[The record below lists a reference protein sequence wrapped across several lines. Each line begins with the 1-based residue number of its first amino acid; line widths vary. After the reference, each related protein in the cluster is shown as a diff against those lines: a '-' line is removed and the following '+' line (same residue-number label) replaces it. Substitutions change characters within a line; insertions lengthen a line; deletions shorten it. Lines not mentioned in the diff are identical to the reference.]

1 MNDDNRKQILN
12 KNIQILSYAL
22 LAAFIGLMSYMVWF
36 QVFMAEGIEA
46 KTGNIRY
53 IAKTNEVLR
62 GTIFDRNGAVLSFS
76 ERTENGG
83 QKRVYNGGAPMGH
96 PLGYVSSRFGVTELE
111 SRMQAHLT
119 KDNFSLEFLGKD
131 FLDMLRNPTENV
143 NREKFGDNV
152 VTTLDQT
159 LQKVAFDRLGNQKG
173 VVVAMDPSTGEILAM
188 VSTPTYDP
196 TKVDENF
203 EAYKNSADG
212 MLVNFANV
220 GLYPPGS
227 TMKVVTLASALQNI
241 NNATGKI
248 YKDEGKI
255 TFADGRTLP
264 NLDGRAYGN
273 ISLERALIVSS
284 NVVYGTV
291 AMEVGNAALRKTAED
306 FGFNERF
313 SFHDINLEASK
324 FPTLNASQGGEIAQT
339 GIGQGEVLASPMLMA
354 MVTSAIANDGEM
366 MQPRLVS
373 SILSHEGVTKETFP
387 AKVLRQSL
395 SKEDSDIIAS
405 YMKKVVDGSTSAN
418 LKDMQRYS
426 VAGKTGSAQ
435 YSEVVNGKSESGVHS
450 WFIGFAP
457 YENPE
462 IAIAVIVKGGGS
474 GSGAAADVAERVFR
488 SYLGN

>member
-12 KNIQILSYAL
+12 KNITILSYAL

-53 IAKTNEVLR
+53 LAKTNEVLR
-62 GTIFDRNGAVLSFS
+62 GSIFDRNGAVLSFS
-76 ERTENGG
+76 ERTEDGG
-83 QKRVYNGGAPMGH
+83 QKRIYNGGTELSH
-96 PLGYVSSRFGVTELE
+96 PLGYVSSRYGITELE

-119 KDNFSLEFLGKD
+119 RDNFSLEFLGKD

-152 VTTLDQT
+152 VTTLDQA
-159 LQKVAFDRLGNQKG
+159 LQKAAYDRLGNQKG
-173 VVVAMDPSTGEILAM
+173 VVVAMDPNTGEILAM
-188 VSTPTYDP
+188 VSTPTYNP
-196 TKVDENF
+196 TLVDENF
-203 EAYKNSADG
+203 EEYKNSPAG
-212 MLVNFANV
+212 VLVNFANV

-227 TMKVVTLASALQNI
+227 TMKVITLASALQNI
-241 NNATGKI
+241 DNATEKI

-264 NLDGRAYGN
+264 NLGGRSYGN
-273 ISLERALIVSS
+273 IDLERALVVSS

-291 AMEVGNAALRKTAED
+291 AMEVGNAALKKTAEA

-339 GIGQGEVLASPMLMA
+339 GIGQGAVLASPLLMA
-354 MVTSAIANDGEM
+354 MATSAIANDGQM

-373 SILSHEGVTKETFP
+373 AILSHEGVTKETFGE
-387 AKVLRQSL
+387 KVLRESL

-405 YMKKVVDGSTSAN
+405 YMKKVVDGSTTAN
-418 LKDMQRYS
+418 LKDMQAYS
-426 VAGKTGSAQ
+426 VAGKTGSAEYTQ
-435 YSEVVNGKSESGVHS
+435 VVDGKSSVGVHS

-462 IAIAVIVKGGGS
+462 IAIAVIIEGGGS